1 MSMFCPNCRKRV
13 ILENFKIDTYH
24 AVRLFATCG
33 DVTVTK
39 KGHVSAPVKVG
50 SITIDGTLRGSVQ
63 ARDKI
68 EIGKTGKLTGDIIA
82 RRLVVK
88 DGGMLVGRCRIEP
101 DGNGKPA
108 S

>member
-1 MSMFCPNCRKRV
+1 M
-13 ILENFKIDTYH
+13 ILENFKINTYH
-24 AVRLFATCG
+24 AVRMFATCG

-50 SITIDGTLRGSVQ
+50 SITINGTLRGSVQ

-68 EIGKTGKLTGDIIA
+68 EIGKTGKLTGDITA
-82 RRLVVK
+82 KRLVVK
-88 DGGMLVGRCRIEP
+88 DGGTLVGRCRVEP
-101 DGNGKPA
+101 DGNGKQA